1 LGRRSIAALAL
12 AALVSGGIGCG
23 ASDGVAEDA
32 TVSVYVSAPLHGEE
46 AARGSQ
52 MCAGAK
58 RQLALRGGRAGDVRV
73 RVVCLDDTGGSSE
86 WRLAAVG
93 ANARRAVEDSSTVAY
108 VGELEPEATR
118 FSRPIV
124 EAAGIAQ
131 VSEVSGSTA
140 MGEILKAI
148 DAAGDGDQL
157 RQAVSESLA
166 SGPGA

>member
-1 LGRRSIAALAL
+1 
-12 AALVSGGIGCG
+12 
-23 ASDGVAEDA
+23 
-32 TVSVYVSAPLHGEE
+32 
-46 AARGSQ
+46 

-58 RQLALRGGRAGDVRV
+58 RLLAQRGGRAGSVRV
-73 RVVCLDDTGGSSE
+73 RVICLDDTAGSSR

-131 VSEVSGSTA
+131 VSGVSGAAA
-140 MGEILKAI
+140 MAEILKAI
-148 DAAGDGDQL
+148 GEADDGDQL
-157 RQAVSESLA
+157 RQVVSESLA
-166 SGPGA
+166 SGPGI

>member
-1 LGRRSIAALAL
+1 MGRRSIAALAL
-12 AALVSGGIGCG
+12 AALALGGVGCG
-23 ASDGVAEDA
+23 ESEGVAEDA

-46 AARGSQ
+46 AARGRLL
-52 MCAGAK
+52 CAGAK
-58 RQLALRGGRAGDVRV
+58 RQLAQRGGRAGSVRV
-73 RVVCLDDTGGSSE
+73 RVVCLDDAAGASR

-131 VSEVSGSTA
+131 VSGVSGATA
-140 MGEILKAI
+140 MVEILKAI
-148 DAAGDGDQL
+148 GAADDGDQL

-166 SGPGA
+166 SGPDT

>member
-1 LGRRSIAALAL
+1 
-12 AALVSGGIGCG
+12 
-23 ASDGVAEDA
+23 
-32 TVSVYVSAPLHGEE
+32 
-46 AARGSQ
+46 

-58 RQLALRGGRAGDVRV
+58 RQLSLRGGRAGSVRV
-73 RVVCLDDTGGSSE
+73 RVVCLDDTAGSSG

-131 VSEVSGSTA
+131 ISGVSGATA

-148 DAAGDGDQL
+148 DEAGDGDQL

-166 SGPGA
+166 SGPST